1 MEQEE
6 QADYATHLLGSP
18 TVPAQVAQPP
28 SFVTLSPFPPISTPS
43 SRRRISSQF
52 TPSRAVPLTR
62 RLARVSLQGR
72 LVDAEEAS
80 SAKAIGLSWE
90 AGVAWELFT
99 PAQRFLIVAVIGVAV
114 SESKKNRIINQLKKS
129 VELRDQV
136 LSSMQQKLDD
146 LCDQLS
152 SIKNQAGTKAN
163 ASFNN
168 SKNIEPPCTMFLVVI
183 KLNSLTVVGK
193 SAVRMPGKD
202 EVLRC
207 KMPFGIE
214 REPEEQQMSDFS
226 DWGSTGSAEEIQTNT
241 FAIDQDMFNLKKECE
256 EKDAT
261 KEELSTDLQ
270 SFAGSKRIAELEDII
285 CRKNSMIKRLKRDM
299 VVLEEKADL
308 SARLRR
314 PSYSLS
320 ISDNWELPVM
330 VENILYDLDSSSSSD
345 SDSSPSSQPQHPS
358 ATIQETSVQ
367 SDVLTLTT
375 AQKPAQAT
383 ASRFSV
389 GLTEPKMKSRSER
402 LLTEITTKRKSIG
415 NSSSRSN
422 QLSAGEDI
430 RRIRRKGGELHS
442 KSRAEIHPK
451 ETSRNQKS
459 AGPSASKPEKVLA
472 GGDGRKIRRQTQ
484 SSSKDTAPK
493 KRWL

>member
-1 MEQEE
+1 M
-6 QADYATHLLGSP
+6 ADHSKLGFS
-18 TVPAQVAQPP
+18 ARRGAPP
-28 SFVTLSPFPPISTPS
+28 PLVSLSPFSAPTSPLL
-43 SRRRISSQF
+43 SSQF
-52 TPSRAVPLTR
+52 KPSQAVPSPR
-62 RLARVSLQGR
+62 RLPWVDLQEQ
-72 LVDAEEAS
+72 LVNE
-80 SAKAIGLSWE
+80 WE
-90 AGVAWELFT
+90 AGSDIAIGIGLNRDENVDTELFSQI
-99 PAQRFLIVAVIGVAV
+99 QRFLVVAALGLAVA
-114 SESKKNRIINQLKKS
+114 ESKKNRLINHLKKS
-129 VELRDQV
+129 VELRDEV
-136 LSSMQQKLDD
+136 LSSMDQKLDN
-146 LCDQLS
+146 LCYQ
-152 SIKNQAGTKAN
+152 INTINNQEEIKAN
-163 ASFNN
+163 DAFGGDR
-168 SKNIEPPCTMFLVVI
+168 IEFVDRGSWHCYEHQEHVAGLM
-183 KLNSLTVVGK
+183 
-193 SAVRMPGKD
+193 RM
-202 EVLRC
+202 RC
-207 KMPFGIE
+207 CGAEMPFGIE

-389 GLTEPKMKSRSER
+389 GLTEPKMKCRSER
-402 LLTEITTKRKSIG
+402 LLTEIPTKRKSIG

-430 RRIRRKGGELHS
+430 RKIRRKGGELHS

-451 ETSRNQKS
+451 ETSRNHKS

>member
-1 MEQEE
+1 M
-6 QADYATHLLGSP
+6 ADHNKLGFS
-18 TVPAQVAQPP
+18 ARRGAPP
-28 SFVTLSPFPPISTPS
+28 PLVSLSPFSAPTSPLL
-43 SRRRISSQF
+43 SSQF
-52 TPSRAVPLTR
+52 KPSQAVPSPR
-62 RLARVSLQGR
+62 RLPWVDLQEQ
-72 LVDAEEAS
+72 LVNE
-80 SAKAIGLSWE
+80 WE
-90 AGVAWELFT
+90 AGSDIAIGIGLNRDENVDTELFSQI
-99 PAQRFLIVAVIGVAV
+99 QRFLVVAALW
-114 SESKKNRIINQLKKS
+114 SCCC
-129 VELRDQV
+129 RDEV
-136 LSSMQQKLDD
+136 LSSMDQKLDN
-146 LCDQLS
+146 LCDQ
-152 SIKNQAGTKAN
+152 INTINKQEEIKAN
-163 ASFNN
+163 DAFGGDR
-168 SKNIEPPCTMFLVVI
+168 IEFVDRGSWHCYEHQEHVAGLM
-183 KLNSLTVVGK
+183 GK
-193 SAVRMPGKD
+193 SAVRMPGED

-241 FAIDQDMFNLKKECE
+241 FAIDQDMFNLKKEFE

-299 VVLEEKADL
+299 VVLEQKADH
-308 SARLRR
+308 SPRLRR

-320 ISDNWELPVM
+320 IPDNWELPVM

-367 SDVLTLTT
+367 SDVLTFDNSPET
-375 AQKPAQAT
+375 
-383 ASRFSV
+383 SSGD
-389 GLTEPKMKSRSER
+389 GLK
-402 LLTEITTKRKSIG
+402 
-415 NSSSRSN
+415 
-422 QLSAGEDI
+422 LSAGEDI
-430 RRIRRKGGELHS
+430 RKIRGKGGELHS

-459 AGPSASKPEKVLA
+459 AGPSTSKPEKVLA

>member
-1 MEQEE
+1 M
-6 QADYATHLLGSP
+6 ADHNKLGFS
-18 TVPAQVAQPP
+18 ARRGAPP
-28 SFVTLSPFPPISTPS
+28 PLVSLSPFSAPTSPLL
-43 SRRRISSQF
+43 SSQF
-52 TPSRAVPLTR
+52 KPSQAVPLPR
-62 RLARVSLQGR
+62 RLPWVDLQEQ
-72 LVDAEEAS
+72 LVNE
-80 SAKAIGLSWE
+80 WE
-90 AGVAWELFT
+90 AGSDIAIGIGLNRDENADTELFSQI
-99 PAQRFLIVAVIGVAV
+99 QRFLD
-114 SESKKNRIINQLKKS
+114 E
-129 VELRDQV
+129 V
-136 LSSMQQKLDD
+136 LSSMDQKLDN
-146 LCDQLS
+146 LCDQ
-152 SIKNQAGTKAN
+152 INTINKQEEIKAN
-163 ASFNN
+163 DAFGGDR
-168 SKNIEPPCTMFLVVI
+168 IEFVDRGSWHCYEHQEHVAGLM
-183 KLNSLTVVGK
+183 GK
-193 SAVRMPGKD
+193 SAVRMPGED

-241 FAIDQDMFNLKKECE
+241 FAIDQDMFNLKKEFE

-299 VVLEEKADL
+299 VVLEQKADH
-308 SARLRR
+308 SPRLRR

-320 ISDNWELPVM
+320 IPDNWELPVM

-367 SDVLTLTT
+367 SDVLTSTT

-389 GLTEPKMKSRSER
+389 GLTEPKMKYRSER
-402 LLTEITTKRKSIG
+402 LLTEIPTKRKSIG

-430 RRIRRKGGELHS
+430 RKIRGKGGELHS

-451 ETSRNQKS
+451 ETSRNH
-459 AGPSASKPEKVLA
+459 
-472 GGDGRKIRRQTQ
+472 KICWAFCFKARESVSWRRRQE
-484 SSSKDTAPK
+484 D
-493 KRWL
+493 

>member
-1 MEQEE
+1 MRDPYLIIHSRNLQSLS
-6 QADYATHLLGSP
+6 ATKSITSRSHTSAVVSSLHDYG
-18 TVPAQVAQPP
+18 
-28 SFVTLSPFPPISTPS
+28 FVSPS
-43 SRRRISSQF
+43 SQAK
-52 TPSRAVPLTR
+52 AVPSPR
-62 RLARVSLQGR
+62 RLPWVDLQEQ
-72 LVDAEEAS
+72 LVNE
-80 SAKAIGLSWE
+80 WE
-90 AGVAWELFT
+90 AGSDIAIGIGLNRDENVDTELFSQI
-99 PAQRFLIVAVIGVAV
+99 QRFLVVAALGLAVA
-114 SESKKNRIINQLKKS
+114 ESKKNRLINHLKKS
-129 VELRDQV
+129 VELRDEV
-136 LSSMQQKLDD
+136 LSSMDQKLDN
-146 LCDQLS
+146 LCDQ
-152 SIKNQAGTKAN
+152 INTMNNQEQIKAN
-163 ASFNN
+163 DAFGGDR
-168 SKNIEPPCTMFLVVI
+168 IEFVDRGSWHCYEHQEHVAGLM
-183 KLNSLTVVGK
+183 GK
-193 SAVRMPGKD
+193 SAVRMPGED

-207 KMPFGIE
+207 KTPFGIE
-214 REPEEQQMSDFS
+214 REPEEQQMPDFS

-241 FAIDQDMFNLKKECE
+241 FAVDQDMFNLKKECE

-308 SARLRR
+308 SPRLRR

-345 SDSSPSSQPQHPS
+345 SDSSS

-389 GLTEPKMKSRSER
+389 GLTEPKMKCRSER
-402 LLTEITTKRKSIG
+402 LLTEIPTKRKSIG

-430 RRIRRKGGELHS
+430 RKIRRKGGELHS

-459 AGPSASKPEKVLA
+459 AGPSTSKPEKVLA